1 MTRPHTRFTSATTQ
15 FVERDLA
22 AVFALACVVLGG
34 ASAAGFI
41 ANAALQIVALVVI
54 ATILLRNALP
64 ALHGPATTGLRLL
77 ALAAALMLAQLVP
90 LPAALWSRLP
100 GREEIAANLAAAGGG
115 RPWLPVSLTP
125 DATVAGLL
133 SLIVPLATMLAIFA
147 ATPKG
152 RRRAIA
158 TVVVAAL
165 GSLAIGVA
173 QRAGGG
179 DAGLYPYLVTNRGSA
194 VGLFANRNHL
204 ATLLLCALPLTMLL
218 HRWSTTDASL
228 ADRPGRFG
236 RHVLAG
242 AVVAALAL
250 GVVITGSVAGWAT
263 LVPVLAASTMLTGP
277 LRGWRLPRGTVSIGL
292 VLGVAALVA
301 LGAQGRHV
309 PLLHGQSDAQHRP
322 AITATTL
329 RAAAAY
335 LPFGAGGG
343 SFTTLYPRQED
354 PRTVTPEYI
363 NHAHNDYAET
373 LLEFGLPGA
382 ALLAA
387 AFFWWGKQIAGSRPP
402 SATAATG
409 AILIA
414 IVATHSGVDYPL
426 RTAAIAMILALGIAL
441 ISVPVTIEE

>member
-1 MTRPHTRFTSATTQ
+1 MTQSRARFTSAITQ

-41 ANAALQIVALVVI
+41 ANAALQILALAVI

-64 ALHGPATTGLRLL
+64 ALPRPATTGLRLL

-147 ATPKG
+147 ATPQG
-152 RRRAIA
+152 RQRAIA

-173 QRAGGG
+173 QRTAGG

-204 ATLLLCALPLTMLL
+204 ATLLLCALPLTTLL
-218 HRWSTTDASL
+218 HRWSMTTGARH

-236 RHVLAG
+236 RHALAS
-242 AVVAALAL
+242 AVVATLAL
-250 GVVITGSVAGWAT
+250 GVVITGSGAGWAM
-263 LVPVLAASTMLTGP
+263 LVPVLVASTMLIGP
-277 LRGWRLPRGTVSIGL
+277 LRGWRLPRGTVSTVL
-292 VLGVAALVA
+292 VLGVATLVA
-301 LGAQGRHV
+301 LGVQDRHAD
-309 PLLHGQSDAQHRP
+309 QSDAQHRP

-329 RAAAAY
+329 RAVATY

-354 PRTVTPEYI
+354 PRTATPEYI

-387 AFFWWGKQIAGSRPP
+387 AFLWLGKQIVGSRPP
-402 SATAATG
+402 SATVAAG

-414 IVATHSGVDYPL
+414 IVATHSSVDYPL

-441 ISVPVTIEE
+441 ISVPVTNEE